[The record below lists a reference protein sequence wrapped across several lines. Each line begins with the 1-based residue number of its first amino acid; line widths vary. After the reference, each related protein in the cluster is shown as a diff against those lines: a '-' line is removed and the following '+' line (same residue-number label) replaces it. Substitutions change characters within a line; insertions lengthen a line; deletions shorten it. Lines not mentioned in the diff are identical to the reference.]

1 MIENHCCDFKPNFCN
16 LRFKSAMIEDFYK
29 RGYYL
34 NQNQPSTLLKKIELC
49 TITRIRKPW
58 VKLTKI
64 FFSYQ
69 FQNHSSSIYK
79 ICLFQVCIT
88 LAKNDP
94 IKKVFHMKHL
104 DLKSRFF
111 ILRTNTFNLWI
122 FYRTVHLK
130 LNEFG
135 KLADFIWKC
144 FGLLLILTAET
155 SIILHRQYNIFIFHF
170 HCLLVNCYYFSEN
183 CFSFFRDQIMRHE

>member
-1 MIENHCCDFKPNFCN
+1 M
-16 LRFKSAMIEDFYK
+16 
-29 RGYYL
+29 
-34 NQNQPSTLLKKIELC
+34 T
-49 TITRIRKPW
+49 KPW

-170 HCLLVNCYYFSEN
+170 HCLLVNCYYFFWKLLFLLQRPDYETWINWVLASQ
-183 CFSFFRDQIMRHE
+183 FSLFWPWKTLVQHLLEQNELSFVK